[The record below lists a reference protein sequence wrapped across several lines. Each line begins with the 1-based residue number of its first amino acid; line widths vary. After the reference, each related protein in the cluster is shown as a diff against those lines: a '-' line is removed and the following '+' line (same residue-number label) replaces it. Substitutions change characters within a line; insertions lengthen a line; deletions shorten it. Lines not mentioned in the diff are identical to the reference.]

1 MNSEKEE
8 TKTAKRYFKI
18 TTRMSFAKTVLVP
31 AEEVKNL
38 EEAIERVDAAVEV
51 SEIDLLNQEA
61 EFATEAEL
69 YNTCNGMVSLT
80 EDEAKK
86 YYQII

>member
-1 MNSEKEE
+1 MKKKNEDNK
-8 TKTAKRYFKI
+8 KRYIKI
-18 TTRMSFAKTVLVP
+18 TVSMTFAKTVLVP
-31 AEEVKNL
+31 AEKVKSK

-61 EFATEAEL
+61 EFSTEVEQ
-69 YNTCNGMVSLT
+69 YDTCNGMVFLA

>member
-1 MNSEKEE
+1 MK
-8 TKTAKRYFKI
+8 KTNERYYKI
-18 TTRMSFAKTVLVP
+18 TTSMTFAKTVLVP
-31 AEEVKNL
+31 AEEVKSK
-38 EEAIERVDAAVEV
+38 EEAVERVDAAVEV

-61 EFATEAEL
+61 EFTTEVEQ
-69 YNTCNGMVSLT
+69 YDTCNGIAYLA